1 MPSHLND
8 VWEYLALVISYL
20 LIAKFKKEDKRGNKN
35 LNWVSTN
42 LIENK
47 QNLELIYALIGVG
60 KYL

>member
-8 VWEYLALVISYL
+8 VWEYLALLISYL

-42 LIENK
+42 LIEK
-47 QNLELIYALIGVG
+47 KNLELIYALIGVG

>member
-20 LIAKFKKEDKRGNKN
+20 LIAEFKKEDKRGNKN

-47 QNLELIYALIGVG
+47 KNLELIYALIGVG

>member
-47 QNLELIYALIGVG
+47 KNLELIYALIGVG

>member
-20 LIAKFKKEDKRGNKN
+20 LIAEFKKEDKRGNKN

-42 LIENK
+42 LIEIK
-47 QNLELIYALIGVG
+47 KILS
-60 KYL
+60 

>member
-20 LIAKFKKEDKRGNKN
+20 LIAEFKKEDKRGNKN

-42 LIENK
+42 LIEK
-47 QNLELIYALIGVG
+47 KNLELIYALIGVG

>member
-42 LIENK
+42 LIEK
-47 QNLELIYALIGVG
+47 KNLELIYALIGVG